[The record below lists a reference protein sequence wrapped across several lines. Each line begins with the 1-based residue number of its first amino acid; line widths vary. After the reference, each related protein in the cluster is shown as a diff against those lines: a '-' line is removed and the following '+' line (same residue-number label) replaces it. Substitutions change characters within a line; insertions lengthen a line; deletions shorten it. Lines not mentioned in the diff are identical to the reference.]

1 MEERI
6 KNISDNMYPVERQIT
21 EERLS
26 LLEKEFL
33 CFENCINPYSLQPGI
48 LVDIDL
54 TSIKRKRTTLDSM
67 ASALGLFLDNVSNC
81 FRNVI

>member
-6 KNISDNMYPVERQIT
+6 RNISDSMYPVERQIT

-26 LLEKEFL
+26 LLEKEFSD
-33 CFENCINPYSLQPGI
+33 FENCINPYNLQPGI
-48 LVDIDL
+48 LLDIDL

-67 ASALGLFLDNVSNC
+67 SAALGRFIDSVSNC
-81 FRNVI
+81 FVQ